1 MAIIERRTFY
11 GRVGSAG
18 ELVEISKAFFAAI
31 AKSGV
36 NYPVRVLS
44 DHQSGRTDRV
54 VYEMEVPSIAA
65 VEEMM
70 QSLGE
75 NEELGAALG
84 ALEARL
90 NKLITHAEVEHW
102 QIAD

>member
-1 MAIIERRTFY
+1 M
-11 GRVGSAG
+11 
-18 ELVEISKAFFAAI
+18 
-31 AKSGV
+31 
-36 NYPVRVLS
+36 
-44 DHQSGRTDRV
+44 
-54 VYEMEVPSIAA
+54 ME
-65 VEEMM
+65 
-70 QSLGE
+70 SLGE

>member
-11 GRVGSAG
+11 GHVGAAG
-18 ELVEISKAFFAAI
+18 ELVEILGAFFAAI

-36 NYPVRVLS
+36 NYPVRILS

-54 VYEMEVPSIAA
+54 VYEMEVPSIAS

-75 NEELGAALG
+75 KRSWAPRW
-84 ALEARL
+84 ARL
-90 NKLITHAEVEHW
+90 RPA
-102 QIAD
+102 